1 MFNSF
6 GALRV
11 PIQTTHTFSG
21 GSSSPILV
29 KLTGMYE
36 YYIVEYVNRANFCYS
51 SALFHWRSWARGGVL
66 GKRIDAKKWRFNIYS
81 TKNLSIIP
89 DRLAWMAFYAGGQPA
104 NRLDSA
110 NADTGLD
117 RLYAA
122 CYVCDRHIMNHKQ
135 ALTWELYRSTKN
147 SFSSPSATPCP
158 QTSPRWALFI
168 NGHDEHGECFDSYVR
183 IFFVTS
189 PLKWSNVGAFN

>member
-89 DRLAWMAFYAGGQPA
+89 DRLAWMAFYAGGQPTDWIV
-104 NRLDSA
+104 RTRTLDWIGYTRPA
-110 NADTGLD
+110 MFATDTLWITNKLWRENFTGL
-117 RLYAA
+117 LKILSPLPPLHL
-122 CYVCDRHIMNHKQ
+122 VHKQ
-135 ALTWELYRSTKN
+135 ARDGLY
-147 SFSSPSATPCP
+147 
-158 QTSPRWALFI
+158 L
-168 NGHDEHGECFDSYVR
+168 
-183 IFFVTS
+183 
-189 PLKWSNVGAFN
+189 